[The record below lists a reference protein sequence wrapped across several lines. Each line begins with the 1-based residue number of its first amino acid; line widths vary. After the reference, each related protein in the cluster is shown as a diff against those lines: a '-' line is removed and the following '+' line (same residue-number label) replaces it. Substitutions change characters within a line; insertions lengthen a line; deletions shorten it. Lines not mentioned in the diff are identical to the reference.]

1 MAIKNNSSKSSSKIA
16 AKKTVTKKT
25 SGRDKGASVSSLW
38 HKFLLCCSLLLLVV
52 LIGGFVWLL
61 CLIPQELV
69 YKNPRFKL
77 YQIEVKNGYWQGR
90 DFELIQRLGIPLA
103 ANVFTLDIGK
113 IREKCLE
120 LGNVEDA
127 RVQLVL
133 PDMLVFE
140 FKERIPRAV
149 IDGDMFI
156 DEKCVKFKREESA
169 EATYMLPEI
178 IGDSSNQFAVSKAV
192 ELIMVATRECRDITV
207 KQVDISNVNQLRVVL
222 TSDLFGNERDLYVT
236 FPVNRSFSVLFNEL
250 QNVIY
255 AVHQNPDFDGEIDL
269 LQGRAIYRV
278 KN

>member
-1 MAIKNNSSKSSSKIA
+1 
-16 AKKTVTKKT
+16 
-25 SGRDKGASVSSLW
+25 
-38 HKFLLCCSLLLLVV
+38 
-52 LIGGFVWLL
+52 
-61 CLIPQELV
+61 
-69 YKNPRFKL
+69 
-77 YQIEVKNGYWQGR
+77 
-90 DFELIQRLGIPLA
+90 
-103 ANVFTLDIGK
+103 
-113 IREKCLE
+113 
-120 LGNVEDA
+120 
-127 RVQLVL
+127 
-133 PDMLVFE
+133 
-140 FKERIPRAV
+140 
-149 IDGDMFI
+149 
-156 DEKCVKFKREESA
+156 
-169 EATYMLPEI
+169 MLPEI